1 MTTRTCL
8 TLLCVLVGASV
19 FVGAAQAAPSF
30 FGYTGLVAIPTAD
43 SLNKEEYNLA
53 AFAVNVDEGADYT
66 TYAANLGIVPNLE
79 VGFARIKPDEASG
92 ETWIN
97 AKYTFAPETGG
108 NPAIAGG
115 VIDFTDETD
124 ATAYIVLSKSFGHS
138 VRTSLGEIT
147 TPRFHIGVGGGQFD
161 GVFGGVSAT
170 LGDRFT
176 IMAEYDSEDVN
187 WGARLALS
195 DEIRVHFGGFDG
207 LDNVGLGISF
217 NKYL

>member
-1 MTTRTCL
+1 MLTRTCL
-8 TLLCVLVGASV
+8 ALLCLVAAGSM
-19 FVGAAQAAPSF
+19 FVGTAAAAPSF

-43 SLNKEEYNLA
+43 SLGKDEYNLG
-53 AFAVNVDEGADYT
+53 AFTTNVEEGADFT
-66 TYAANLGIVPNLE
+66 TYAANMGIVPNLE
-79 VGFARIKPDEASG
+79 VGFTRIRPDEASG

-97 AKYTFAPETGG
+97 AKYTFTAETSG

-115 VIDFTDETD
+115 VIDFTDESET
-124 ATAYIVLSKSFGHS
+124 TAYIVLSKAFGHS
-138 VRTSLGEIT
+138 VSTSLGEIT

-176 IMAEYDSEDVN
+176 VMAEYNSADVN
-187 WGARLALS
+187 WGARMALS
-195 DEIRVHFGGFDG
+195 DELRIHFGGFDG
-207 LDNVGLGISF
+207 LDDVGLGISF

>member
-1 MTTRTCL
+1 MSTRTCL
-8 TLLCVLVGASV
+8 ALLCLVAAGSMLVGTAV
-19 FVGAAQAAPSF
+19 AAPSF

-43 SLNKEEYNLA
+43 SLDKDEYNLGI
-53 AFAVNVDEGADYT
+53 FTTNVEEGADFT
-66 TYAANLGIVPNLE
+66 TYAANMGIVPNLE
-79 VGFARIKPDEASG
+79 VGFTRIKPDKASG

-97 AKYTFAPETGG
+97 AKYTFTPETSG

-115 VIDFTDETD
+115 VVDFTDESET
-124 ATAYIVLSKSFGHS
+124 TAYIVLSKAFGHS
-138 VRTSLGEIT
+138 VSTSLGEIT

-176 IMAEYDSEDVN
+176 VMAEYDSADVN
-187 WGARLALS
+187 WGARMALS
-195 DEIRVHFGGFDG
+195 DELRIHFGGFDG
-207 LDNVGLGISF
+207 LDDVGLGISF

>member
-1 MTTRTCL
+1 M
-8 TLLCVLVGASV
+8 
-19 FVGAAQAAPSF
+19 FVGTAAAAPSF

-43 SLNKEEYNLA
+43 SLGKDEYNLG
-53 AFAVNVDEGADYT
+53 AFTTNVEEGADFT
-66 TYAANLGIVPNLE
+66 TYAANMGIVPNLE
-79 VGFARIKPDEASG
+79 VGFTRIRPDEASG

-97 AKYTFAPETGG
+97 AKYTFTAETSG

-115 VIDFTDETD
+115 VIDFTDESET
-124 ATAYIVLSKSFGHS
+124 TAYIVLSKAFGHS
-138 VRTSLGEIT
+138 VSTSLGEIT

-176 IMAEYDSEDVN
+176 VMAEYNSADVN
-187 WGARLALS
+187 WGARMALS
-195 DEIRVHFGGFDG
+195 DELRIHFGGFDG
-207 LDNVGLGISF
+207 LDDVGLGISF